1 MFWNRKPKE
10 ETFEVFEEPV
20 EEEDDMPEYE
30 KPAPL
35 QMPDTSKQREFL
47 VAHSFNKKTGTIES
61 FFVTDCFDDAELQAG
76 TRPAVAT
83 FKVSQLY
90 DAHEQKIRAEKYCEY
105 MNRIN
110 EAKQKAYEQTLLI
123 DVLKDNV

>member
-1 MFWNRKPKE
+1 MFWNRKPKD
-10 ETFEVFEEPV
+10 EPVV
-20 EEEDDMPEYE
+20 EEEEDMPVEYK
-30 KPAPL
+30 KPKE
-35 QMPDTSKQREFL
+35 MPDTTKQREFI
-47 VAHSFNKKTGTIES
+47 VGHSFDKKTGVING

-83 FKVSQLY
+83 FNVTQLY
-90 DAHEQKIRAEKYCEY
+90 DAHSQRQRAEKYAEY

-110 EAKQKAYEQTLLI
+110 DATQKAYEQTLLI